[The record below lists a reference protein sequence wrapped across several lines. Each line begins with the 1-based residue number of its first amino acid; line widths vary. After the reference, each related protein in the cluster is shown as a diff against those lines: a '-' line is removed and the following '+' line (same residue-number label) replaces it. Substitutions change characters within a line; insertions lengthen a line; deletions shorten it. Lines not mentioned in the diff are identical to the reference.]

1 MKTNAKVSIIV
12 PCYNVSN
19 YITNCLDCLTKQT
32 LENIEIICIDDKSSD
47 DTLKKI
53 RNYIKTSKDKR
64 IKIIAQKKNGGVAN
78 ARNAGLENAKGEY
91 IGFCDPD
98 DLVDMNFYEVLYKN
112 SDNGAADIVKGI
124 STVIKLDG
132 HKEIVD
138 TNDLIKQNKFNHN
151 GYFWSA
157 IYKKD
162 LLKKNGILFP
172 KNFLI
177 SEDLVFLIQ
186 AVSAA
191 KKISLTN
198 KVSYFYYRRENSLD
212 SEMLSSEKLKSGV
225 QATQYMLNFANDLE
239 NITATDYD
247 IILKQVRDL
256 ANYLSGKKLSCKADK
271 EQISNLFIW
280 IYKNTK
286 NKESFKRIFKKRIYK
301 AVKNNDLN
309 RIYKI
314 LFTKNVVYKLF
325 NILPLFKVSYFEKDY
340 IKISLLSFIPAIKI
354 KLYPKKKKIFIF
366 GLLILVI
373 KG

>member
-280 IYKNTK
+280 IYENTK